1 MGASLA
7 DPQIRQRLTSE
18 LAVRGWRAIG
28 ATGGSAGLEP
38 SLVFAQVGS
47 TAAGAPVARVWTLTV
62 LSALRA
68 QTERAAALGVQS
80 EYDCGRQTVRAI
92 SRARYRDRLGVERDT
107 LTPIESSAANPITP
121 GTVSAQVFNLVC
133 GGRPSSGSGVV
144 LASDRVLTNR
154 HVVTGCAQVQVV
166 QEGRRVAARVIAQD
180 PVHDLALLEAVSVTP
195 RGRGALLLRRT
206 PVTGES
212 VMVAGFPLAGLLGQ
226 DIVVTTGIV
235 NAQSGVRNNQTQM
248 QISAPVQPGNSGGP
262 LLDKSGRLVGLVV
275 SKLNALR
282 TAATTGDIAQNVNFA
297 IKPEI
302 LRTFAQAHGVTMDVV
317 DAGERMETEDLA
329 VRARDVT
336 VKIECTG
343 ARPGGTAGT
352 SPGPV

>member
-1 MGASLA
+1 
-7 DPQIRQRLTSE
+7 
-18 LAVRGWRAIG
+18 V
-28 ATGGSAGLEP
+28 
-38 SLVFAQVGS
+38 
-47 TAAGAPVARVWTLTV
+47 
-62 LSALRA
+62 
-68 QTERAAALGVQS
+68 AALGVQS
-80 EYDCGRQTVRAI
+80 EYDCGRQTVRPI
-92 SRARYRDRLGVERDT
+92 SRARYRDRLGVDRDSLIQIEGGT
-107 LTPIESSAANPITP
+107 ASPIAP
-121 GTVSAQVFNLVC
+121 GTVSAQVFNLLC

-144 LASDRVLTNR
+144 VASDRVLTNH
-154 HVVTGCAQVQVV
+154 HVVAACAQVQVV
-166 QEGRRVAARVIAQD
+166 QEGRRVGARVIAQD
-180 PVHDLALLEAVSVTP
+180 PRHDLALLEALTVAP
-195 RGRGALLLRRT
+195 KGRGALALRRS

-235 NAQSGVRNNQTQM
+235 NAQSGVRNDQTQM

-302 LRTFAQAHGVTMDVV
+302 VRAFAQTHGVAMGAV

-343 ARPGGTAGT
+343 ARPGGTAGA
-352 SPGPV
+352 SPGAV